1 MYVFRTR
8 HHSRDLFSIEL
19 RVASSGVAWKGIS
32 SEETISIPAT
42 DLKWAQWLRV
52 ARGFQLRLG
61 LRDHRK
67 HRFDGFVRE
76 VHNSPKRYFFRVAHG
91 Y

>member
-1 MYVFRTR
+1 MFTPGV
-8 HHSRDLFSIEL
+8 IEL
-19 RVASSGVAWKGIS
+19 RVASSGVAWKGEKS
-32 SEETISIPAT
+32 TSAEEVTSIKAT

-61 LRDHRK
+61 LRDHKR

-76 VHNSPKRYFFRVAHG
+76 VRPSHTHFELEGLLMVLI
-91 Y
+91 